1 MRTTHPQS
9 GFTLIEVLV
18 AILILSIG
26 VLGATGMQFAALQAN
41 REARN
46 QAVGVRYAQEL
57 SERMRANRLSFTSPA
72 GNPYLKQWAAPDAP
86 PTSQKNCAKD
96 VCQDPVD
103 VADWDLADLIKRVSQ
118 DNGLPEARL
127 VVCSDSDPYDSE
139 GVPRWECGAG
149 ANGTL
154 FIKLGWTQAD
164 FNSSAGATSIKDGL
178 VKASAK
184 TSHPLVVF
192 PVGK

>member
-1 MRTTHPQS
+1 MHTQRPQS

-26 VLGATGMQFAALQAN
+26 VLGASGMQFAALQAN
-41 REARN
+41 KEARN

-57 SERMRANRLSFTSPA
+57 SERMRANRLIFTSA
-72 GNPYLKQWAAPDAP
+72 TGNPYIKEWASPESPPSAPKD
-86 PTSQKNCAKD
+86 CAKD
-96 VCQDPVD
+96 VCSDPAD
-103 VADWDLADLIKRVSQ
+103 VAAWDRADLIKRISQ
-118 DNGLPEARL
+118 DNGLPGARL
-127 VVCSDSDPYDSE
+127 VVCSDTNPYDDK
-139 GVPRWECGAG
+139 GVPRWECGSG
-149 ANGTL
+149 ANGAL

-164 FNSSAGATSIKDGL
+164 FNSSAGATATKDGL
-178 VKASAK
+178 IKASAK